1 MSAPVD
7 YPVALALQDF
17 MPVVLTGV
25 GAACLIRPVARAAPR
40 ATATAATG
48 TGLILAGGLSKAI
61 WKLVVSLGGPDA
73 QPMNKALFP
82 LLSAGFLL
90 LAHALL
96 SLPSPVASPRGTDR
110 VPPLWGFAA
119 TWALLGAVS
128 LFLASSLPVMVLT
141 VAAVTVC
148 GVRLILLARAAGD
161 TPAASAAGL
170 WLLGMYVL
178 GPLAA
183 RPDQSVALQW
193 AEQSCN
199 TLTQTALLLAAL
211 RTARSLTRSAP
222 HPAGLSRTVLP

>member
-1 MSAPVD
+1 VSAPVD

-17 MPVVLTGV
+17 VPVVLTGI
-25 GAACLIRPVARAAPR
+25 GAACLIRPVGRAAPR
-40 ATATAATG
+40 AGTTAATATA
-48 TGLILAGGLSKAI
+48 LILAGGLSKAV
-61 WKLVVSLGGPDA
+61 WKLVVSLDGPDV
-73 QPMNKALFP
+73 QPLNKALFP
-82 LLSAGFLL
+82 LLAAGFLL

-96 SLPSPVASPRGTDR
+96 SLPSPVPSPRGAGR

-119 TWALLGAVS
+119 TWTLLGALS
-128 LFLASSLPVMVLT
+128 LLLASTLPVMVLT
-141 VAAVTVC
+141 IAAVTVC

-193 AEQSCN
+193 TEQGCN
-199 TLTQTALLLAAL
+199 TLTQAALLIAAL
-211 RTARSLTRSAP
+211 RLARSLSRSAP
-222 HPAGLSRTVLP
+222 HPAGLSRTVNP